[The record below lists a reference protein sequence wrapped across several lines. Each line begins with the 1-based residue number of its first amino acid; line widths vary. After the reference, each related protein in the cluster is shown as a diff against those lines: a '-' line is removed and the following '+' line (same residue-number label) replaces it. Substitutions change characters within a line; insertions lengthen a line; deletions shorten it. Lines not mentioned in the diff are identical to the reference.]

1 VVILNIKESNIMSKY
16 ILDRE
21 KFLLEKYVSVGEN
34 TEITDNEQVAVIQGR
49 FNPCAHIGHLNM
61 IKNAHRLTGKRIFVI
76 QILSNNS
83 KSPLKDEGVLEKMA
97 NEIVKHNSE
106 ICGWEIFNADKEH
119 AAFLPN
125 IITFTRENGYEP
137 VALCCGEDRFND
149 YQSSL
154 DRMNDPAMKEK
165 ALQKD
170 PNAKLVEILPEF
182 EIVIADDRTGGYSST
197 KIREAMVLGDE
208 EFVKANIP
216 DYLYPYCDVM
226 KDAVVKVAEE
236 EANKPKRIRKK

>member
-1 VVILNIKESNIMSKY
+1 MNGYILN
-16 ILDRE
+16 RE
-21 KFLLEKYVSVGEN
+21 KFLLEKYVRVGEN

-61 IKNAHRLTGKRIFVI
+61 IKNAHRLTGKRIFVV
-76 QILSNNS
+76 QIVSNNS
-83 KSPLKDEGVLEKMA
+83 KSPLKDEDILNKMA

-137 VALCCGEDRFND
+137 VALCCGEDRLND

-170 PNAKLVEILPEF
+170 QNAKLVEILPEF

-197 KIREAMVLGDE
+197 KVREAMVLGDE

-216 DYLYPYCDVM
+216 DYLYPYYDVM

-236 EANKPKRIRKK
+236 EANKPKRTRKK

>member
-1 VVILNIKESNIMSKY
+1 MSKY
-16 ILDRE
+16 ILDR
-21 KFLLEKYVSVGEN
+21 KDFIFEKYVKVGEN

-61 IKNAHRLTGKRIFVI
+61 INNAHRITGKRIFVV
-76 QILSNNS
+76 QILSNNT
-83 KSPLKDEGVLEKMA
+83 KSPLKDENVLEKMA
-97 NEIVKHNSE
+97 ADIVKNNPA

-137 VALCCGEDRFND
+137 VALCCGEDRLND
-149 YQSSL
+149 YQTSL

-197 KIREAMVLGDE
+197 KVREAMVMGDE

-216 DYLYPYCDVM
+216 DYLYPYYDVM
-226 KDAVVKVAEE
+226 KDAVVKTAEE
-236 EANKPKRIRKK
+236 EANKPKRVRKK

>member
-1 VVILNIKESNIMSKY
+1 MSKY

-21 KFLLEKYVSVGEN
+21 KFLLEKYVQVGEN

-83 KSPLKDEGVLEKMA
+83 KSPLKDEDVLEKMA

-137 VALCCGEDRFND
+137 VALCCGEDRLND
-149 YQSSL
+149 YQTSL
-154 DRMNDPAMKEK
+154 DRI
-165 ALQKD
+165 KD
-170 PNAKLVEILPEF
+170 PNAKERMLQKNPNAKLVDIMPEF
-182 EIVIADDRTGGYSST
+182 DIIVADDRTGGYSST
-197 KIREAMVLGDE
+197 KVREALIMDDRA
-208 EFVKANIP
+208 FVEANIP
-216 DYLYPYCDVM
+216 DYLYPYYDVM
-226 KDAVVKVAEE
+226 KDAVVRSAEE
-236 EANKPKRIRKK
+236 EKPKRVRKK

>member
-1 VVILNIKESNIMSKY
+1 MSGYILNRQ
-16 ILDRE
+16 D
-21 KFLLEKYVSVGEN
+21 FLLEKYVKVGEN

-61 IKNAHRLTGKRIFVI
+61 INNAHRITGKRVFVV
-76 QILSNNS
+76 QIVSNNT
-83 KSPLKDEGVLEKMA
+83 KSPLKDEDVLSKMA
-97 NEIVKHNSE
+97 TEIVKHNPA

-137 VALCCGEDRFND
+137 VSLCCGEDRLND
-149 YQSSL
+149 YQTSL
-154 DRMNDPAMKEK
+154 DRIKDPAMKEK
-165 ALQKD
+165 VLQKD

-197 KIREAMVLGDE
+197 KVREAMVLGDE

-216 DYLYPYCDVM
+216 DYLYPYYDIM
-226 KDAVVKVAEE
+226 KDAVIKTASE
-236 EANKPKRIRKK
+236 EANKPKRVRKK

>member
-1 VVILNIKESNIMSKY
+1 MGYILNRKE
-16 ILDRE
+16 
-21 KFLLEKYVSVGEN
+21 FLLEKYVKVGEN
-34 TEITDNEQVAVIQGR
+34 TEITDNEKVAVIQGR

-61 IKNAHRLTGKRIFVI
+61 INNAQKLTGKRVFVV
-76 QILSNNS
+76 QIVSNNT
-83 KSPLKDEGVLEKMA
+83 KSPLKDEDVLNDMA
-97 NEIVKHNSE
+97 KEIVKHNPA

-125 IITFTRENGYEP
+125 IITFCRENGYEP
-137 VALCCGEDRFND
+137 VALCCGEDRLDD
-149 YQSSL
+149 YQKSL
-154 DRMNDPAMKEK
+154 NRMNDPMMKEK

-197 KIREAMVLGDE
+197 KVKEAMVNDDV

-216 DYLYPYCDVM
+216 DYLYPYYDVM

-236 EANKPKRIRKK
+236 EANKPKRVRKKLA

>member
-1 VVILNIKESNIMSKY
+1 MSGYILNRQ
-16 ILDRE
+16 D
-21 KFLLEKYVSVGEN
+21 FLLEKYVRVGEN

-61 IKNAHRLTGKRIFVI
+61 INNAHRLTGKRVFVV
-76 QILSNNS
+76 QILSNNT
-83 KSPLKDEGVLEKMA
+83 KSPLKDENVLEKMA
-97 NEIVKHNSE
+97 TDIVKNNPA

-137 VALCCGEDRFND
+137 VALCCGEDRLSD

-154 DRMNDPAMKEK
+154 DRMNDPAIKEK

-182 EIVIADDRTGGYSST
+182 EIVVADDRTGGYSST
-197 KIREAMVLGDE
+197 KIREAMVLNDE

-216 DYLYPYCDVM
+216 DYLYPYYDVM
-226 KDAVVKVAEE
+226 KDAVIKVAEE
-236 EANKPKRIRKK
+236 EANKPKRTRKK

>member
-1 VVILNIKESNIMSKY
+1 MGYILNRKE
-16 ILDRE
+16 
-21 KFLLEKYVSVGEN
+21 FLLEKFVQVGEN

-61 IKNAHRLTGKRIFVI
+61 INNAHRLTGKRVFVV
-76 QILSNNS
+76 QIVSNNT
-83 KSPLKDEGVLEKMA
+83 KSPLKDEDVLNDMA
-97 NEIVKHNSE
+97 KEIVKHNPA

-125 IITFTRENGYEP
+125 IITFCRENGYEP
-137 VALCCGEDRFND
+137 VALCCGEDRLDD
-149 YQSSL
+149 YQKSL
-154 DRMNDPAMKEK
+154 DRMNDTISKEK

-197 KIREAMVLGDE
+197 KVREAMITGDE

-216 DYLYPYCDVM
+216 DYLYPYYDVM
-226 KDAVVKVAEE
+226 KNAVVKMAEE
-236 EANKPKRIRKK
+236 EANKPKKVRKK

>member
-1 VVILNIKESNIMSKY
+1 MGYILNRNE
-16 ILDRE
+16 
-21 KFLLEKYVSVGEN
+21 FLLEKYVKVGEN
-34 TEITDNEQVAVIQGR
+34 AEITDNEQVAVIQGR

-61 IKNAHRLTGKRIFVI
+61 INNAHRLTGKRVFVV
-76 QILSNNS
+76 QIVSNNT
-83 KSPLKDEGVLEKMA
+83 KSPLKDENVLNDMA
-97 NEIVKHNSE
+97 KEIVKHNPA

-125 IITFTRENGYEP
+125 IITFCRENGYEP
-137 VALCCGEDRFND
+137 VALCCGEDRLDD
-149 YQSSL
+149 YQKSL
-154 DRMNDPAMKEK
+154 ERMNDPMMKEK

-197 KIREAMVLGDE
+197 KVREAMVMGDV

-216 DYLYPYCDVM
+216 DYLYPYYDVM
-226 KDAVVKVAEE
+226 RDAVVKMAEE
-236 EANKPKRIRKK
+236 EDNKPKRVRKKLA

>member
-1 VVILNIKESNIMSKY
+1 MNKY
-16 ILDRE
+16 ILDRKE
-21 KFLLEKYVSVGEN
+21 FLLEKYVRVGEN
-34 TEITDNEQVAVIQGR
+34 TEITDNEQVAIIQGR

-61 IKNAHRLTGKRIFVI
+61 INNAHRITGKRVFVV
-76 QILSNNS
+76 QIVSNNA
-83 KSPLKDEGVLEKMA
+83 KSPLKDEDVLSKMA
-97 NEIVKHNSE
+97 TEIVKHNPA

-137 VALCCGEDRFND
+137 IALCCGEDRLND
-149 YQSSL
+149 YQTSL

-197 KIREAMVLGDE
+197 KVREAMVMGDE

-216 DYLYPYCDVM
+216 DYLYPYYDVM

-236 EANKPKRIRKK
+236 EANKPKRTRKK

>member
-1 VVILNIKESNIMSKY
+1 MNKY
-16 ILDRE
+16 ILDRKE
-21 KFLLEKYVSVGEN
+21 FLLEKYVRVGEN

-61 IKNAHRLTGKRIFVI
+61 IKNAHRLTGKRIFVV

-83 KSPLKDEGVLEKMA
+83 KSPLKDEDILNKMA
-97 NEIVKHNSE
+97 NEIVKHNPE

-137 VALCCGEDRFND
+137 VALCCGEDRLND
-149 YQSSL
+149 YQTSL

-170 PNAKLVEILPEF
+170 PNAKLVDILPEF

-197 KIREAMVLGDE
+197 KVREAMVLGDE

-216 DYLYPYCDVM
+216 DYLYPYYDVM

-236 EANKPKRIRKK
+236 EANKPKRTRKK

>member
-1 VVILNIKESNIMSKY
+1 MSLNKY
-16 ILDRE
+16 ILDRKE
-21 KFLLEKYVSVGEN
+21 FLLEKYVRVGEN

-49 FNPCAHIGHLNM
+49 FNPCVHIGHLNM
-61 IKNAHRLTGKRIFVI
+61 IKNAHRLTGKRIFVV

-83 KSPLKDEGVLEKMA
+83 KSPLKDEDILNKMA

-137 VALCCGEDRFND
+137 VALCCGEDRLND
-149 YQSSL
+149 YQTSL

-170 PNAKLVEILPEF
+170 PNAKLVDILPEF

-197 KIREAMVLGDE
+197 KVREAMVLGDE

-216 DYLYPYCDVM
+216 DYLYSYYDVM

-236 EANKPKRIRKK
+236 EANKPKRTRKK

>member
-1 VVILNIKESNIMSKY
+1 MSLNKY
-16 ILDRE
+16 ILDRKE
-21 KFLLEKYVSVGEN
+21 FLLEKYVRVGEN

-61 IKNAHRLTGKRIFVI
+61 IKNAHRLTGKRIFVV
-76 QILSNNS
+76 QIVSNNS
-83 KSPLKDEGVLEKMA
+83 KSPLKDEDVLNKMA

-137 VALCCGEDRFND
+137 VALCCGEDRLND
-149 YQSSL
+149 YQTSL
-154 DRMNDPAMKEK
+154 DRIKDPAMKEK
-165 ALQKD
+165 VLQKD
-170 PNAKLVEILPEF
+170 PNAKLVDILPEF

-197 KIREAMVLGDE
+197 KVREAMILGDE

-216 DYLYPYCDVM
+216 DYLYPYYDVM
-226 KDAVVKVAEE
+226 KDAVVKMAEE
-236 EANKPKRIRKK
+236 EANKPKRTRKK

>member
-1 VVILNIKESNIMSKY
+1 MNDMGYILNRKN
-16 ILDRE
+16 
-21 KFLLEKYVSVGEN
+21 FLLEKYVKVGEN
-34 TEITDNEQVAVIQGR
+34 TEITDNERVAVIQGR

-61 IKNAHRLTGKRIFVI
+61 INNAQKLTGKRVFVV
-76 QILSNNS
+76 QIVSNNT
-83 KSPLKDEGVLEKMA
+83 KSPLKDEDVLSDMA
-97 NEIVKHNSE
+97 REILKHNPA

-125 IITFTRENGYEP
+125 IITFCRENGYEP
-137 VALCCGEDRFND
+137 VALCCGEDRLDD
-149 YQSSL
+149 YQKSL
-154 DRMNDPAMKEK
+154 DRMNDPMMKEK

-197 KIREAMVLGDE
+197 KVREAMVVDDV

-216 DYLYPYCDVM
+216 NYLYPYYDVM
-226 KDAVVKVAEE
+226 RDAVVKMAEE
-236 EANKPKRIRKK
+236 EANKPKRVRKK